1 MQHGDL
7 QEGYFVRADQCE
19 SDGHVG
25 NLVQRQ
31 REHLWTVSQR
41 QPLAER
47 CWGSFD
53 A

>member
-1 MQHGDL
+1 
-7 QEGYFVRADQCE
+7 
-19 SDGHVG
+19 
-25 NLVQRQ
+25 VQRQ